1 MLTVHKIRGVIFDLD
16 GTLIDSM
23 GVWTQVDR
31 DYLSKRNIEVPDNL
45 FVDIEEGNS
54 FVEVARYFK
63 QKFSLADSIE
73 EIIDEWTGLVSEHY
87 EHNIRLKP
95 GVLEFLKLL
104 KEHQVK
110 IGIGTSN
117 TMYLATK
124 VLKSNGILEYFDSIV
139 TGCQEIKGKPF
150 PDIFLKVADELGL
163 SPEEC
168 LVCEDVLAGIQAAK
182 NAGMRIVGIYDSY
195 SEPERAAIEKLAD
208 FYGLDFYQIITYCL
222 KENLL

>member
-1 MLTVHKIRGVIFDLD
+1 MNKVSGVIFDLD

-31 DYLSKRNIEVPDNL
+31 DYLSKRNIEVPENL

-63 QKFSLADSIE
+63 QKFSLEDTIE
-73 EIIDEWTGLVSEHY
+73 EIIDEWTGLVSDHY
-87 EHNIRLKP
+87 EQNIKLKP
-95 GVLEFLKLL
+95 GVLEFLKIL
-104 KEHQVK
+104 KEHRIK

-117 TMYLATK
+117 TLYLTKK
-124 VLKSNGILEYFDSIV
+124 VLSANGILEFFDSIV

-163 SPEEC
+163 HPGQC

-182 NAGMRIVGIYDSY
+182 NAGMRVVGIYDSY
-195 SEPERAAIEKLAD
+195 SEPEREAIEELAD
-208 FYGLDFYQIITYCL
+208 FYGRDFYQIIDYCR